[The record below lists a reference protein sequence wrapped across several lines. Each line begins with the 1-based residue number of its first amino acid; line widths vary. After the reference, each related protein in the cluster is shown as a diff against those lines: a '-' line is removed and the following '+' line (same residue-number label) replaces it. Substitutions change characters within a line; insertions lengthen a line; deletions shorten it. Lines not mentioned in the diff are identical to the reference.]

1 MFCVSVAVVADE
13 WLEPGLWSISLSTV
27 GWFYRLLHCLTPVT
41 LAWLNMYEQ
50 DNKLFFFFLHHEQIV
65 QLGSFNPWNQ
75 FWWSPLCCQSAQCS
89 LPTVVMS
96 IYTVDSTATL
106 AWNKRVVTLKW
117 PRMLKDGKD
126 SQTDPVIC
134 VCKRS
139 REHWSLSASSGWP
152 STLSAPCT
160 WRTSP
165 WTRTPVLSSLEVV
178 SQMWH
183 HRQTN
188 LTAAS
193 GIATNNN
200 FLPLVLA
207 LFASGTDCIVTTSL
221 YVLI

>member
-1 MFCVSVAVVADE
+1 M
-13 WLEPGLWSISLSTV
+13 SIIFL
-27 GWFYRLLHCLTPVT
+27 RL
-41 LAWLNMYEQ
+41 
-50 DNKLFFFFLHHEQIV
+50 EQIV

-75 FWWSPLCCQSAQCS
+75 FWWSPLCCQSAQRS

-96 IYTVDSTATL
+96 V
-106 AWNKRVVTLKW
+106 WNKHVVTLKW

-126 SQTDPVIC
+126 SQTHPLIC
-134 VCKRS
+134 VCKSS
-139 REHWSLSASSGWP
+139 REHWSLSAPPGWP

-183 HRQTN
+183 YRQTN
-188 LTAAS
+188 LTTAF
-193 GIATNNN
+193 GITTNNN
-200 FLPLVLA
+200 FLPLVLV
-207 LFASGTDCIVTTSL
+207 LFASGPDCIVTTSL